1 MSSLLL
7 KNVHIVDIG
16 IDRTCD
22 VLIDGCVIRRID
34 DEIVSECDSEINCTG
49 LTAIPSLFD
58 MHVHFRDPGLTYKED
73 IVTGCKAALAG
84 GFTGVACMP
93 NTKPETDSAETVNYI
108 INKAVGSGVR
118 VYPVACITRG
128 LKGEELC
135 DYEMLKA
142 AGAIAVSDDG
152 RPVEDAGMLRN
163 AMIAA
168 QEAGLPVI
176 SHCEDLKIIGKGI
189 INKGEVS
196 KRLGVEGMDRLSEN
210 SITQREVDTAA
221 ATGTRIHIAHVS
233 TKESVEIVRS
243 GKKQGTNVTC
253 ETCPHY
259 FTMTDEML
267 LLKDAD
273 YRMNPPL
280 REEADRLAII
290 DGIKDGT
297 IDCIVT
303 DHAPH
308 SSEEKADFLT
318 APNGIVGL
326 ETSLAATLD
335 MLYHKCGIS
344 LEKIVQLMS
353 VRPREILGLP
363 IERIEEGAAANIC
376 LVDTEKEWK
385 VEPKKFRSKGRNSA
399 FKGMTLKGKPVAV
412 ISAGMLKISDNDAFK
427 RCI

>member
-1 MSSLLL
+1 MSKMLLRNIRL
-7 KNVHIVDIG
+7 VDIG
-16 IDRTCD
+16 VDRVCD
-22 VLIDGCVIRRID
+22 ILIDGCVIADIKDRINGEAGK
-34 DEIVSECDSEINCTG
+34 EIDCKG

-58 MHVHFRDPGLTYKED
+58 MHVHFRDPGQTYKED

-93 NTKPETDSAETVNYI
+93 NTKPEVDSPDTVSYI
-108 INKAVGSGVR
+108 VTKAKGSGVN
-118 VYPVACITRG
+118 VYPVACITKG

-135 DYEMLKA
+135 DYRLLKA

-152 RPVEDAGMLRN
+152 RPVEDPVMLKN
-163 AMIAA
+163 AMVAA
-168 QEAGLPVI
+168 YGLGMPVI
-176 SHCEDLKIIGKGI
+176 SHCEDLKIISGGI
-189 INKGEVS
+189 INKGEIS
-196 KRLGVEGMDRLSEN
+196 ERLGVKGMDRLSED
-210 SITQREVDTAA
+210 SITEREVHTAA

-233 TKESVEIVRS
+233 TKGSVEIIRNA
-243 GKKQGTNVTC
+243 KKRGVNVTC

-259 FTMTDEML
+259 FTLTDEKL

-290 DGIKDGT
+290 EGIKDGT

-308 SSEEKADFLT
+308 SVKEKANFYE

-335 MLYHKCGIS
+335 MLYHKCGVS
-344 LEKIVQLMS
+344 LEKIIELMS
-353 VRPREILGLP
+353 VKPRQILGLP
-363 IERIEEGAAANIC
+363 TETIKVGAPANIC
-376 LVDTEKEWK
+376 IADLEQEWK
-385 VEPKKFRSKGRNSA
+385 VDPSKFRSKGRNSA
-399 FKGMTLKGKPVAV
+399 FKGMKLKGKPVGT
-412 ISAGMLKISDNDAFK
+412 ISAGMLEYFE
-427 RCI
+427 R